1 MTDLIGLNKRATAV
15 LRAAGVA
22 PATWARANYMASG
35 TWSGDACGC
44 PDGGRCMNGY
54 HHYPDDECG
63 CLQTLLSSYVAGEG
77 QFDGESGY
85 VISDPLWAQVRRA
98 RRRAGLHSGK
108 PPSERGRALAA
119 LDKALKLANGW
130 KDEAA
135 KLEPSGAD
143 AVQPAMPGNYLATG
157 RLGALEDCAGQ
168 LREAITQ
175 ALIEGADGGPA

>member
-1 MTDLIGLNKRATAV
+1 MADELNERARAV
-15 LRAAGVA
+15 LQRVGVA

-44 PDGGRCMNGY
+44 PDDRCKDGF
-54 HHYPDDECG
+54 HHYPDDACG
-63 CLQTLLSSYVAGEG
+63 CLQTLLTSYVAGEG

-85 VISDPLWAQVRRA
+85 VIRDALWAQVRQA

-108 PPSERGRALAA
+108 PPSERDRALAA
-119 LDKALKLANGW
+119 LDEALHLAHGW
-130 KDEAA
+130 KEEAA

-157 RLGALEDCAGQ
+157 RLGALEDCVGE

-175 ALIEGADGGPA
+175 ALTEGTDGSPA